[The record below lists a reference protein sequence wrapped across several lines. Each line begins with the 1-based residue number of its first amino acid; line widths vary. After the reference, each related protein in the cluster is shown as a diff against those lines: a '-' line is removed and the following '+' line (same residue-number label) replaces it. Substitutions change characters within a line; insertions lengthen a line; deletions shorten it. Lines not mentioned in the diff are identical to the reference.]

1 MSNYTKPIM
10 KKGFDMNIKPFFT
23 MYNYFT
29 ASLNSFPAL
38 NAGALESVI
47 HIFVTL
53 LYKVL
58 ADYVLNFIPRSP
70 LLLESTILQ
79 YP

>member
-10 KKGFDMNIKPFFT
+10 KKGSDMNIKSFFT

-29 ASLNSFPAL
+29 ASLNSFSAL
-38 NAGALESVI
+38 NAGALESAI
-47 HIFVTL
+47 HISVTL
-53 LYKVL
+53 LHKVL
-58 ADYVLNFIPRSP
+58 TDYVLNFIPRSP

>member
-1 MSNYTKPIM
+1 
-10 KKGFDMNIKPFFT
+10 MNIKSFFT

-29 ASLNSFPAL
+29 ASLNSFSAL
-38 NAGALESVI
+38 NAGALESAV
-47 HIFVTL
+47 HISVTL

-58 ADYVLNFIPRSP
+58 TDYVLNFIPRSP

>member
-10 KKGFDMNIKPFFT
+10 KKGSDMNIKSFFT
-23 MYNYFT
+23 IYNYFT
-29 ASLNSFPAL
+29 ASLNSFLAF

-47 HIFVTL
+47 HTSVTL

-58 ADYVLNFIPRSP
+58 TNYVLNFIPRSP
-70 LLLESTILQ
+70 
-79 YP
+79 YF

>member
-1 MSNYTKPIM
+1 
-10 KKGFDMNIKPFFT
+10 MNIKSFFT

-29 ASLNSFPAL
+29 ASLNSFSAL
-38 NAGALESVI
+38 NAGALESAI
-47 HIFVTL
+47 HISVTL

-58 ADYVLNFIPRSP
+58 TDYVLNFIPRSP

>member
-1 MSNYTKPIM
+1 
-10 KKGFDMNIKPFFT
+10 MNIKSFFT

-29 ASLNSFPAL
+29 ASLNSFSAL
-38 NAGALESVI
+38 NAGALESAI
-47 HIFVTL
+47 HISVTL

-58 ADYVLNFIPRSP
+58 TYYVLNFILRSP

>member
-1 MSNYTKPIM
+1 M
-10 KKGFDMNIKPFFT
+10 KKGSDMNIKSFFT

-29 ASLNSFPAL
+29 ASLNSFSAL
-38 NAGALESVI
+38 NAGALESAI
-47 HIFVTL
+47 HISVTL
-53 LYKVL
+53 SYTVL
-58 ADYVLNFIPRSP
+58 TDYVLNFIPRSP

>member
-10 KKGFDMNIKPFFT
+10 KKGSDMNIKSFFT

-29 ASLNSFPAL
+29 ASLNSFSAL
-38 NAGALESVI
+38 NAGALESAI
-47 HIFVTL
+47 HISVTL

-58 ADYVLNFIPRSP
+58 TDYVLNFIPRSP

>member
-1 MSNYTKPIM
+1 MSNSTKPIM
-10 KKGFDMNIKPFFT
+10 KKGSDMNIKSFFT

-29 ASLNSFPAL
+29 AALNSFSAL
-38 NAGALESVI
+38 NAGALESAI
-47 HIFVTL
+47 HISVTL

-58 ADYVLNFIPRSP
+58 TDYVLNFIPRSP

>member
-1 MSNYTKPIM
+1 
-10 KKGFDMNIKPFFT
+10 
-23 MYNYFT
+23 MYNYST
-29 ASLNSFPAL
+29 ASLNSFSAL
-38 NAGALESVI
+38 NAGALESAI
-47 HIFVTL
+47 HISVTL

-58 ADYVLNFIPRSP
+58 TDYVLNFIPRSP

>member
-1 MSNYTKPIM
+1 M
-10 KKGFDMNIKPFFT
+10 KKGSDMNIKSFFT

-29 ASLNSFPAL
+29 ASLNSFSAL
-38 NAGALESVI
+38 NAGALESAI
-47 HIFVTL
+47 HISVTL

-58 ADYVLNFIPRSP
+58 TDYVLNFIPRSP